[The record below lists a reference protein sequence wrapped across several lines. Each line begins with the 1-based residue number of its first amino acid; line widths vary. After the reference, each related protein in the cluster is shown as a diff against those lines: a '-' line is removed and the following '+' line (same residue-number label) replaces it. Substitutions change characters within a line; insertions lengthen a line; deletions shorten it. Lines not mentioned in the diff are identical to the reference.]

1 MSAAKV
7 GFEMRK
13 RELKLDDI
21 LPLRQVKPADK
32 AKHRYRAILASIQEV
47 GLVEPLMVHPHKHER
62 GKYVLLDGHQRYA
75 ALRELNR
82 TSGECI
88 VATDDEGYTYNARV
102 NRLPAVQ
109 EHKMIVKAV
118 QNGVKPER
126 IAAALRI
133 PVHIVRASMR
143 LLDGINEEAAEL
155 LKARNISGKSV
166 RLLKR
171 VSGVRQIEIVEL
183 MISTNN
189 FSAGYAEALILA
201 TPKDQLMAAAAPRK
215 VPGMT
220 AEEMARMEEEMV
232 TLERGLKA
240 VEDAYGENVLNL
252 TLARGYIKKLLENTR
267 VVKFLKANHGDILSE
282 FEGIVAADAI

>member
-1 MSAAKV
+1 MTAAKV

-13 RELKLDDI
+13 RQINLEDI
-21 LPLRQVKPADK
+21 LPLRQIKPADK
-32 AKHRYRAILASIQEV
+32 NRHRYKSILASIQEV
-47 GLVEPLMVHPHKHER
+47 GLVEPLVVHPHQHER

-102 NRLPAVQ
+102 SRLPALQ

-155 LKARNISGKSV
+155 LKARNISGKTV

-201 TPKDQLMAAAAPRK
+201 TPKDQLMAEATPRK
-215 VPGMT
+215 LAGLS

-232 TLERGLKA
+232 TLERGMKT

-252 TLARGYIKKLLENTR
+252 TLARGYIKKLLENAR